1 MPAEPY
7 GVELSL
13 KALVKAWVDH
23 HPGGEHERDHAARW
37 LQSMLRLLDRYTST
51 FETSDWAEVE
61 DEVERYR
68 DNLSEGAFRNILVKT
83 DEASMQHA
91 LPILST
97 LAGVAAA
104 EERVAAALKHARR
117 QRAGAAPQRR
127 ATAPRSLAHAHGPSH
142 YKLQR
147 SRPF

>member
-37 LQSMLRLLDRYTST
+37 LQSTLRLLDRYTST

-68 DNLSEGAFRNILVKT
+68 DNLSEGAFRNIVRL
-83 DEASMQHA
+83 
-91 LPILST
+91 LPFSSLSCALST
-97 LAGVAAA
+97 HLTCTSPYTARQDRRSEHAACPTHP
-104 EERVAAALKHARR
+104 EHARR
-117 QRAGAAPQRR
+117 RRRRRGASRCRAQARTGAAS
-127 ATAPRSLAHAHGPSH
+127 SLPLPS
-142 YKLQR
+142 
-147 SRPF
+147 